1 MAVWE
6 VGTDMI
12 ATLRRAHYRIWVV
25 LAVLLPIVF
34 AAALLARRETTPRN
48 QQLYWEQYR

>member
-1 MAVWE
+1 
-6 VGTDMI
+6 MI